1 MNSLHTL
8 RMLHKFKARDLA
20 QFLDLFD
27 KDIEDDMGDSIGV
40 IKTDDVFYERIVGLL
55 PMFVPKMDNK

>member
-1 MNSLHTL
+1 
-8 RMLHKFKARDLA
+8 MLHKFKARDLA

-40 IKTDDVFYERIVGLL
+40 IKTDEVFFERIVGLL